1 MRDPQFRGERTIV
14 NAPDPGRALETSY
27 ENASPRI
34 RVSVWYTPR
43 AGSPARGAAPLFGVV
58 SDAAGQ
64 AERFQPLRRAA
75 EAAGV
80 PVQVVTKQDLFRF
93 CDSKQHQGV
102 ALHVSPFPYTPLD
115 DSIFERRRLLL
126 LDNIEDPRNAGAILR
141 SADIFGFSTV
151 LMPLRG
157 GTDLYPSV
165 VKTSAGASEHLDIVR
180 AANST
185 RYVKR
190 AKESGY
196 RVVALDMQG
205 TVELSAI
212 PVKDSRPLLLVIGGE
227 DKRIGQFIL
236 NEADVLA
243 RIPQRGHVNSLN
255 ASVAAGIALCH
266 FAEAD

>member
-1 MRDPQFRGERTIV
+1 MRTSP
-14 NAPDPGRALETSY
+14 PDSEYLYGLHPAQEAL
-27 ENASPRI
+27 
-34 RVSVWYTPR
+34 R
-43 AGSPARGAAPLFGVV
+43 AGRRRCLALYL
-58 SDAAGQ
+58 DTAGQ
-64 AERFQPLRRAA
+64 ADRLQPLRRAA
-75 EAAGV
+75 ETAGV
-80 PVQVVTKQDLFRF
+80 PVRMVNKQELFNF

-102 ALHVSPFPYTPLD
+102 VLQVSPFPYSPLD
-115 DSIFERRRLLL
+115 EAIFERRRLLL

-141 SADIFGFSTV
+141 SADVFGFSTV
-151 LMPLRG
+151 LMPMRG

-190 AKESGY
+190 AKEGGY

-205 TVELSAI
+205 THGLREI
-212 PVKDSRPLLLVIGGE
+212 PVRDSRPLLLVIGGE

-236 NEADVLA
+236 NEADYVA

-266 FAEAD
+266 FAEAT

>member
-1 MRDPQFRGERTIV
+1 MRTPPADTEYLYGLHPAME
-14 NAPDPGRALETSY
+14 AL
-27 ENASPRI
+27 
-34 RVSVWYTPR
+34 R
-43 AGSPARGAAPLFGVV
+43 AGRRRCLSLYLD
-58 SDAAGQ
+58 SAGQ
-64 AERFQPLRRAA
+64 ADRLLPLRRRA

-80 PVQVVTKQDLFRF
+80 PVLAANKQELFNF

-102 ALHVSPFPYTPLD
+102 VLHVTPFPYTALED
-115 DSIFERRRLLL
+115 AVFERRRLVL

-141 SADIFGFSTV
+141 SADIFGFNTV
-151 LMPLRG
+151 LMPMRG

-205 TVELSAI
+205 TSDLRDI
-212 PVKDSRPLLLVIGGE
+212 PVQDTRPLLLVIGGE

-236 NEADVLA
+236 NEADHIA

-266 FAEAD
+266 FAETI